1 MFFSR
6 WPAAAAIALVLLAL
20 AATPAQGQTELMGPL
35 RIRDMTPFSLLRLD
49 MLPAHAATG
58 GPGSW
63 AIEAELTHTNTF
75 VMSGNVRTYLEH
87 HGGRQALTQTDAD
100 AIQGLGEDAY
110 YVDGEIGLLD
120 LTFHYAPTRR
130 SSLYLT
136 LPVYDYTGG
145 FLDGT
150 IEGFHDTFGLGA
162 AGRDA
167 VARNRFQGVASFG
180 GQRVSLL
187 DSPVEG
193 GVGDP
198 VLGVRHHWPLGE
210 SHWRLV
216 VDGAAKLALRGD
228 RPFLSTGSNDYGL
241 QASLQGLYRRQG
253 IYFSASAVR
262 TDGKVLGVA
271 LGNRVIPTLTVAY
284 ELGITRDTN
293 VILQLYASESAVRD
307 TPIEEIKA
315 NKYQA
320 SLGLRSRRGN
330 LVYGFAVIENVAN
343 FQNTPDLGV
352 SLTLAWV
359 APRP

>member
-6 WPAAAAIALVLLAL
+6 WPAAAAIALVVYTL

-49 MLPAHAATG
+49 MLPAHAVAG

-87 HGGRQALTQTDAD
+87 HGGRRALTQRDAD

-136 LPVYDYTGG
+136 VPLYDYMGG

-150 IEGFHDTFGLGA
+150 VEGFHSAFGFGD
-162 AGRDA
+162 AGRDF
-167 VARNRFQGVASFG
+167 VARNHFQGVVSFG
-180 GQRVSLL
+180 GQHVSLL

-198 VLGVRHHWPLGE
+198 VLGVRYHWPLGD

-216 VDGAAKLALRGD
+216 VDGAAKVALRGE

-262 TDGKVLGVA
+262 TDGRVLGVV
-271 LGNRVIPTLTVAY
+271 LGNRVIPTVTMAY
-284 ELGITRDTN
+284 EVGLTPHTN
-293 VILQLYASESAVRD
+293 AVLQLYASESAIRD

-315 NKYQA
+315 NKYQV
-320 SLGLRSRRGN
+320 SVGLRSRRGH

-343 FQNTPDLGV
+343 YQNTPDVGL

>member
-1 MFFSR
+1 MTLHR
-6 WPAAAAIALVLLAL
+6 WPAAAAIALVFLAL

-75 VMSGNVRTYLEH
+75 VMSGNVRTYLED
-87 HGGRQALTQTDAD
+87 HGERQALTQTDAE

-110 YVDGEIGLLD
+110 YVDGEISLLD

-130 SSLYLT
+130 SSVYLT
-136 LPVYDYTGG
+136 LPLYDYTGG

-150 IEGFHDTFGLGA
+150 IESFHDTFGLGA

-167 VARNRFQGVASFG
+167 VARNRFQGVVSFG
-180 GQRVSLL
+180 DQSISLL
-187 DSPVEG
+187 DSPVER

-216 VDGAAKLALRGD
+216 VDGAAKVALRGE
-228 RPFLSTGSNDYGL
+228 RLFLSTGSNDYGL
-241 QASLQGLYRRQG
+241 QASLQGLYKRQG
-253 IYFSASAVR
+253 FYFSASAVR
-262 TDGKVLGVA
+262 TDGRVLGA
-271 LGNRVIPTLTVAY
+271 PLGSRVVPTVTVAY
-284 ELGITRDTN
+284 ELGVTPRTN
-293 VILQLYASESAVRD
+293 VVLQLYASESGIRD
-307 TPIEEIKA
+307 TPIDEIKA

-320 SLGLRSRRGN
+320 SLGLRSHRGK
-330 LVYGFAVIENVAN
+330 LLYGFAVIENVAN
-343 FQNTPDLGV
+343 YQNTPDIGL
-352 SLTLAWV
+352 SLTLAWLS
-359 APRP
+359 PRP

>member
-6 WPAAAAIALVLLAL
+6 WPAAAAISLVVYTL

-49 MLPAHAATG
+49 MLPAHAASG

-75 VMSGNVRTYLEH
+75 VMSGNVKPYLEQ
-87 HGGRQALTQTDAD
+87 HGGRRALTQTDAD

-130 SSLYLT
+130 SSVYLT

-150 IEGFHDTFGLGA
+150 IEGFHNAFGFGA

-167 VARNRFQGVASFG
+167 VARNRFQGVVSFG
-180 GQRVSLL
+180 GQRVSVL

-193 GVGDP
+193 GAGDP
-198 VLGVRHHWPLGE
+198 VLGIRHHWPLGD
-210 SHWRLV
+210 SRWRLV
-216 VDGAAKLALRGD
+216 VDGAVKVALRGE

-241 QASLQGLYRRQG
+241 QVSLQRLSRREG
-253 IYFSASAVR
+253 IYLSASAVR
-262 TDGKVLGVA
+262 TDGRVLGVP
-271 LGNRVIPTLTVAY
+271 LGNRVIPTVTVAY
-284 ELGITRDTN
+284 EVGITPRTN
-293 VILQLYASESAVRD
+293 AIVQLYASESAIRD
-307 TPIEEIKA
+307 TSIEEIKE

-320 SLGLRSRRGN
+320 SLGLRSRRGH

-343 FQNTPDLGV
+343 YQNTPDVGL